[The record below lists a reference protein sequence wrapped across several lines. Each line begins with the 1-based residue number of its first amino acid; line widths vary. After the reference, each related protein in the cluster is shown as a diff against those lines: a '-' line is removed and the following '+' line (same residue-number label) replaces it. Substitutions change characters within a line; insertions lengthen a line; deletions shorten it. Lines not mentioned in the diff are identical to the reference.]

1 MLQTE
6 LVPQAYRAHA
16 ERMAAA
22 LTGLDRVVVAA
33 HVHPDGDAVG
43 SLAAAGHIL
52 RALGRRFML
61 YARPGLPRYL
71 DFFTLPAPLYSSLE
85 RPPFAPRAA
94 LLLDCGEPERL
105 GPELAA
111 ALPRLKSV
119 NIDHHLGGSGM
130 GSLDNWVEPEAA
142 ATAQLVGYTA
152 LAAGLPLTG
161 GLAQGVLLGLVTD
174 TGGFAHGNTS
184 AAVLALAA
192 HLVAGG
198 CDLAA
203 LRERMDNTWTLGHLH
218 LWGEL
223 MGRAQLLENGSV
235 AFCPVYLE
243 DFRRHQAMKEDLEGF
258 VEHLRRLRGT
268 RAAVLL
274 REDAPERCKFS
285 LRSFGPVD
293 VRAVAAR
300 LGGGGHRNA
309 AGGTVQLSMPAAQA
323 ALLEAIRQEAQER
336 AVEEGSAAQG
346 TEAGSAAGSGAGS
359 AADSQAGQV
368 GF

>member
-1 MLQTE
+1 MQQIE
-6 LVPQAYRAHA
+6 LVPGGCREHA
-16 ERMAAA
+16 ARMAAA
-22 LTGLDRVVVAA
+22 LARLDDVVVAA
-33 HVHPDGDAVG
+33 HANPDGDAVG

-71 DFFTLPAPLYSSLE
+71 DFFTLPAPLYTSLE

-111 ALPRLKSV
+111 LLPRLESV
-119 NIDHHLGGSGM
+119 NIDHHLGGKGM
-130 GSLDNWVEPEAA
+130 GSVDNWVDPDAA
-142 ATAQLVGYTA
+142 ATAQLVGYVA

-184 AAVLALAA
+184 AAVLALTA
-192 HLVAGG
+192 HLVAEG
-198 CDLAA
+198 CDLADM
-203 LRERMDNTWTLGHLH
+203 RERMDNTWTLGHLH

-223 MGRAQLLENGSV
+223 MGRAQLLEGGSV

-243 DFRRHQAMKEDLEGF
+243 DFRRHQAFKEDLEGF

-268 RAAVLL
+268 RVAVLL

-293 VRAVAAR
+293 VWAVAVR

-309 AGGTVQLSMPAAQA
+309 AGGTVHLSLPAAQA
-323 ALLEAIRQEAQER
+323 ALLEAIRLEER
-336 AVEEGSAAQG
+336 ERSAGAEEGPDVAKNPESGQKSC
-346 TEAGSAAGSGAGS
+346 GS
-359 AADSQAGQV
+359 D
-368 GF
+368 F